1 MYNDVYFPEMEFCKS
16 TPWLEQGLGEQIYLF
31 DNVTI
36 HLVRDTGK
44 GIFQESWN
52 GNWPVPQW
60 GEAKALRTSLMP
72 SWALLLGKVI
82 PTYSQNYL
90 HLPHLTKPRGK
101 LLSVGEECENSRTDG
116 WSRKPREGQRENKGV
131 SCDESLPSGKKFQK
145 PLHPQHLSKACILCW
160 KKKKCGKW
168 SIEPHLRAHRP
179 HTGQKSGREPGQA
192 GTCDICTSPARVSK
206 QGDCGWAED
215 AQFKSPF
222 SLNAANF
229 MLFCPSR
236 ITAWIFRKRFS
247 SFFFSYCLVIKVN
260 ENQSF

>member
-160 KKKKCGKW
+160 KKKNVANEASNHIW
-168 SIEPHLRAHRP
+168 EPTGHIQGRNLGESQARQAHVTFAHRLLE
-179 HTGQKSGREPGQA
+179 S
-192 GTCDICTSPARVSK
+192 
-206 QGDCGWAED
+206 
-215 AQFKSPF
+215 
-222 SLNAANF
+222 
-229 MLFCPSR
+229 PSR
-236 ITAWIFRKRFS
+236 ETVGGLKMLS
-247 SFFFSYCLVIKVN
+247 SSPPFL
-260 ENQSF
+260 